1 MMVATAQ
8 LHPLCC
14 RQRSAPIAQ
23 HRKRPRPQRR
33 STLGCETSQKGRTA
47 CGRLGTE
54 RVLCEA
60 AACTYQSADANN
72 HLPRKPAFFPLAY
85 FARGYWR
92 SWQIGDSN
100 RKREESSAFARSPRS
115 ANIHFLERAIRM
127 RAAQILGAIVV
138 AASMVALL
146 SDRGAEAQS
155 DTDLNVLRGLA
166 PLSTRSIKRMR
177 ARPC

>member
-1 MMVATAQ
+1 
-8 LHPLCC
+8 
-14 RQRSAPIAQ
+14 
-23 HRKRPRPQRR
+23 
-33 STLGCETSQKGRTA
+33 
-47 CGRLGTE
+47 
-54 RVLCEA
+54 VLREA

-155 DTDLNVLRGLA
+155 DTNLNVLRGLA
-166 PLSTRSIKRMR
+166 PLSTLDQTDAGKAVLTREFAVTVAIQNGS
-177 ARPC
+177 AREPTGLQFPDQFIVGVTILAAASLWCGIETQNPP